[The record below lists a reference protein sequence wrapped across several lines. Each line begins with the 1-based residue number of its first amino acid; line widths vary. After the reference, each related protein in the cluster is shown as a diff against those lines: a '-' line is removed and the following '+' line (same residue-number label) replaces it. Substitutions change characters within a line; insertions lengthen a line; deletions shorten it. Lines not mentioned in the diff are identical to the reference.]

1 VVTGPLEA
9 ATAAARRVDASLDVY
24 VLATDTDG
32 PGIDRPDVAD
42 FGAHLVRAP
51 LASVDGYWGA
61 LRLQV
66 ADGEQRRDLTTVFG
80 IDPSETFDLVVDLNR
95 PPALTRDK
103 GPLGY
108 FAPADEARLAT
119 AIDELPA
126 WVGDFDKPRFFEYD
140 PSICV
145 HGARGQSG
153 CNRCLDA
160 CATEAIRSLGEQIE
174 VDPFLCL
181 GCGSCATACPTGAI
195 TYTAPSGEV
204 MVDQLRGLLRR
215 YREAG
220 GRNPVVLFHDGE
232 AGRSAVDAWSAAMPA
247 AILPVEVEDTGGI
260 GADAWLAALAFGAG
274 RVVLTVAPD
283 TPAAERAT
291 THDQLEIA
299 REILVGLGLPAD
311 RLASVDIGG
320 DESALT
326 EAPEPVVGEPA
337 TFAGVG
343 DKRAR
348 LRRALE
354 HLYRQTGET
363 AGVQPLPAG
372 APLGAITVDTDA
384 CTLCM
389 ACVSVCPTQA
399 VIGGGEQAQL
409 KFREDRCVQCG
420 LCERTCPED
429 AIELTPQIDFAAQL
443 APAERVLN
451 EEPLHQ
457 CPGCGKAFATR
468 KMIER
473 MEQRLA
479 GHWMFDNDSARQRLW
494 LCEDCRV
501 KAMVRDEGSIN
512 PYR

>member
-1 VVTGPLEA
+1 
-9 ATAAARRVDASLDVY
+9 
-24 VLATDTDG
+24 
-32 PGIDRPDVAD
+32 
-42 FGAHLVRAP
+42 
-51 LASVDGYWGA
+51 
-61 LRLQV
+61 
-66 ADGEQRRDLTTVFG
+66 
-80 IDPSETFDLVVDLNR
+80 
-95 PPALTRDK
+95 
-103 GPLGY
+103 
-108 FAPADEARLAT
+108 
-119 AIDELPA
+119 
-126 WVGDFDKPRFFEYD
+126 
-140 PSICV
+140 
-145 HGARGQSG
+145 
-153 CNRCLDA
+153 
-160 CATEAIRSLGEQIE
+160 
-174 VDPFLCL
+174 
-181 GCGSCATACPTGAI
+181 
-195 TYTAPSGEV
+195 
-204 MVDQLRGLLRR
+204 
-215 YREAG
+215 
-220 GRNPVVLFHDGE
+220 
-232 AGRSAVDAWSAAMPA
+232 
-247 AILPVEVEDTGGI
+247 
-260 GADAWLAALAFGAG
+260 
-274 RVVLTVAPD
+274 VVLTVAPD

-372 APLGAITVDTDA
+372 APLGAIAVDTDA

-420 LCERTCPED
+420 LCERACPED

-451 EEPLHQ
+451 EEPLHH